1 MSADQAMFDI
11 NLRAIRRLDPAFA
24 KAIEAIEPAPLT
36 WSEARDGSPVA
47 TLDREGQSVAL
58 ASRYAPLKEAEKL
71 VADIDHAKHACVVIL
86 GFGLGYHVAQ
96 AAADM
101 KSSGVLVVFEPD
113 LGVMRASLEHIDHSG
128 WLSKSRVVF
137 AHSETDRAGLV
148 SRLEPHSGV
157 ITQGAKIV
165 AHPPTRQG
173 HTQAI
178 STFADRVM
186 EVLAYCRTNIATAL
200 VNASRTCSNLTAN
213 LPHYVAGA
221 TINELHNAARGY
233 PAVCVAAGPS
243 LVKNVDLLQNPV
255 VRKNVVVIAVQTALR
270 PLLDRGI
277 EPDFV
282 TALDYSAISARFY
295 EGLPPLPNVTL
306 VAEAKAHPTV
316 IENFP
321 GPVRV
326 LRSAYNDDLL
336 GSPEPG
342 TVGLADSLHRPILSL
357 KSGATVAHLSF
368 YLAQHLGCD
377 PILFIGQDLGFSDGL
392 YYAPGTAVHRV
403 WSSEVNPF
411 NTIEMMEWQRIVRM
425 RGNLRRAEDV
435 HGRPIFTDEQM
446 ATYLKQFERDFAD
459 AEQRIIDCTEG
470 GMPKAHTQRA
480 TLAEALAEHAARPV
494 PALPVPDVEL
504 DADRLARLSSLLKQR
519 TRETGELRRVTAET
533 IPILRKMQKHQR
545 DPRKMEGLFKKMRQK
560 QDRIHSDLAVIFKVV
575 NALNTMGVFRR
586 QRTDRAIGH
595 LATDQYD
602 KQYRQLDRDAD
613 NLEWL
618 IQACDETLKMLAV
631 ADERTQKIIQTHGL
645 AVAA

>member
-1 MSADQAMFDI
+1 MDASATTWEV
-11 NLRAIRRLDPAFA
+11 NLRAVRRLDPAFA
-24 KAIEAIEPAPLT
+24 DALEAVEPASLA
-36 WSEARDGSPVA
+36 WGEARDGSPVA
-47 TLDREGQSVAL
+47 TLESGGKPVAL
-58 ASRYAPLKEAEKL
+58 ASRFAPAQEAEKL
-71 VADIDHAKHACVVIL
+71 VAEIDHAKHACVVML
-86 GFGLGYHVAQ
+86 GFGLGYHVAR

-113 LGVMRASLEHIDHSG
+113 LGVMRAALERIDHTD
-128 WLSKSRVVF
+128 WLGQTRVIL
-137 AHSETDRAGLV
+137 AHPDTDRAALV
-148 SRLEPHSGV
+148 SRLEPYSGV
-157 ITQGAKIV
+157 ITQGAKLV
-165 AHPPTRQG
+165 AHPPTRQR
-173 HTQAI
+173 HAEAM
-178 STFADRVM
+178 SDFADRVM

-221 TINELHNAARGY
+221 TINELHNAAGGY

-243 LVKNVDLLQNPV
+243 LVKNVHLLQDPG
-255 VRKNVVVIAVQTALR
+255 VRRNVVVVAVQTALR

-282 TALDYSAISARFY
+282 TALDYSAISSRFY

-306 VAEAKAHPTV
+306 VVEAKAHPTV
-316 IENFP
+316 VDNFP

-326 LRSAYNDDLL
+326 LRSNYNDDLL
-336 GSPEPG
+336 GGDGAS
-342 TVGLADSLHRPILSL
+342 TDTLFRPILPL

-377 PILFIGQDLGFSDGL
+377 PVLFIGQDLGFSDGL

-403 WSSEVNPF
+403 WSSELNPF

-425 RGNLRRAEDV
+425 RGNLRRAEDI

-446 ATYLKQFERDFAD
+446 STYLKQFERDFAD
-459 AEQRIIDCTEG
+459 AEQRVIDCTEG
-470 GMPKAHTQRA
+470 GMPKAHTERMA
-480 TLAEALAEHAARPV
+480 MAEALAEYATRPV
-494 PALPVPDVEL
+494 PVLPVPSCEL
-504 DADRLARLSSLLKQR
+504 DAQRLTRLSALLEQR
-519 TRETGELRRVTAET
+519 GHETRELRRVTAET

-545 DPRKMEGLFKKMRQK
+545 DKRKMENLFRKMRQK
-560 QDRIHSDLAVIFKVV
+560 QDRVRGDLAAIFKVV

-602 KQYRQLDRDAD
+602 RQYRQLERDAD

-618 IQACDETLKMLAV
+618 IQACDETLKMLTA
-631 ADERTQKIIQTHGL
+631 ADERTQNLLKASRL